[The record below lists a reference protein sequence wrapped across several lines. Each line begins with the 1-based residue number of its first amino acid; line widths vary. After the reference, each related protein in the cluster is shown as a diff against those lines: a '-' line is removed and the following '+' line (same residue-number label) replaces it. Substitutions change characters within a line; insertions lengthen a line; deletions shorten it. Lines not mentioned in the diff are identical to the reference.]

1 MYILLDAGTCRSSYA
16 QSRDDVTSG
25 PACVV
30 TWSAARSPAC
40 RWLGTA
46 AKFIMPGCASG
57 MKAKGLVAAA
67 AAAAAA
73 RWGGYGNA
81 GGPMTDL

>member
-1 MYILLDAGTCRSSYA
+1 MP
-16 QSRDDVTSG
+16 
-25 PACVV
+25 PARVV

-57 MKAKGLVAAA
+57 MNANGPAAAA

-73 RWGGYGNA
+73 RCGGYGNA
-81 GGPMTDL
+81 GGPMTDLWNSAASDMRFAGLANG